1 MKNFSKNNYSTKRN
15 DTENRRSQ
23 SKNNY
28 STKRNNTENRRSQSK
43 NNFKKGNDL
52 NTRDNFKSRDDSTM
66 RDDFKRRDNFKRRN
80 DSNRREYFKRRDDST
95 MRDDFKR
102 RDNFKRRD
110 DSNRREDFKR
120 RDDSTMRDDFK
131 RRDNFKRR
139 DDSNR
144 REDFKRRDNFKKR
157 DDYERKD
164 DIKSNGYSYSKSK
177 EKPRNSFNQ
186 PQTRFSSNAPQTENN
201 SKKFQLSLNE
211 RNFEDWIWGKHSV
224 FAALNSERPI
234 NRIWCTSEIFSSEKF
249 YLLLKDLKSKGV
261 LVEEV
266 TWSRLSQ
273 ITSGAVHQG
282 VALQH
287 ASTESISLE
296 KLIDISKSK
305 SSNPIIVALDGVTD
319 PHNFGAIIRSAEA
332 FDCKGII
339 VPQRRSAG
347 LTGTV
352 AKVAAGALEHIPV
365 SRVVNLNRAIDELK
379 KKGFIIIG
387 LSGDGQVPIS
397 EFKEKA
403 PFVVIV
409 GAENKGISLLVQK
422 KCDYLLKIPLKGK
435 TSSLNASVAAA
446 ISLCYLSNN

>member
-23 SKNNY
+23 SKNN
-28 STKRNNTENRRSQSK
+28 
-43 NNFKKGNDL
+43 FKKGNDL
-52 NTRDNFKSRDDSTM
+52 NTRDNFK
-66 RDDFKRRDNFKRRN
+66 
-80 DSNRREYFKRRDDST
+80 
-95 MRDDFKR
+95 
-102 RDNFKRRD
+102 RRD
-110 DSNRREDFKR
+110 DSNRR
-120 RDDSTMRDDFK
+120 
-131 RRDNFKRR
+131 DNFKR
-139 DDSNR
+139 
-144 REDFKRRDNFKKR
+144 R

-164 DIKSNGYSYSKSK
+164 DIKSNEYSYLKSK

-201 SKKFQLSLNE
+201 STKFQLSLNE

-261 LVEEV
+261 LIEEV

-273 ITSGAVHQG
+273 LTSGAVHQG

-379 KKGFIIIG
+379 KKGFLIIG
-387 LSGDGQVPIS
+387 LSGEGQIPVS

-422 KCDYLLKIPLKGK
+422 KCDYLLKIPLKG
-435 TSSLNASVAAA
+435 
-446 ISLCYLSNN
+446 